1 MSVKMKAHIDSKS
14 SENEIRLRYV
24 TSLANEWQGKEK
36 GEFSFFF
43 VSERKVVRYRNVF
56 SGDLKV
62 LIDRFMALVGRLDQM
77 TQN

>member
-1 MSVKMKAHIDSKS
+1 MNDKKK
-14 SENEIRLRYV
+14 EE
-24 TSLANEWQGKEK
+24 GKK
-36 GEFSFFF
+36 KRKKILF
-43 VSERKVVRYRNVF
+43 VSGRKVVRYRNVF

>member
-1 MSVKMKAHIDSKS
+1 M
-14 SENEIRLRYV
+14 EI
-24 TSLANEWQGKEK
+24 K
-36 GEFSFFF
+36 GWVGGGGGRKRKGRGDGILF
-43 VSERKVVRYRNVF
+43 VSRRKVVRYRNVF